1 MRFCQI
7 FCSSRVCQCSK
18 QRGVWLFTNKWL
30 LWTVF
35 FLSQS
40 NDSLN
45 SLTSKDWISEWY
57 SMIKTRY
64 WVGQMSPSQD
74 CKSCSRSPLLRHRHV
89 PLSLWLCQAP
99 PSLWLCQAPPSLW
112 LCLYPQWLRLCCGLP
127 DPGSVAWAFSSTL
140 SPWLSFCSAT
150 PGSPPPV
157 SPLFFP
163 RVFSA
168 NPPPCLLPPSLN
180 STLGPHP
187 GWSLDLHLAPPA
199 PGYSLRLL
207 HHGFS
212 HYHLLPVSVFRLL
225 HALLQSPHSPSSA
238 VLIHWKSK
246 VRGCCS
252 FLSNLITVTYKVY
265 IILHTVNNLNSSKI
279 NINP

>member
-1 MRFCQI
+1 MTPMNC
-7 FCSSRVCQCSK
+7 
-18 QRGVWLFTNKWL
+18 
-30 LWTVF
+30 F
-35 FLSQS
+35 FLLIQS

-64 WVGQMSPSQD
+64 WVGQISPSQD

-112 LCLYPQWLRLCCGLP
+112 LCQAPPSLWLCLYPQWLRLCCGLP
-127 DPGSVAWAFSSTL
+127 DPCLRLGCLSLQLHFVTLALLLLGYTWVSTSSVSIAL
-140 SPWLSFCSAT
+140 PQGIFCQS
-150 PGSPPPV
+150 
-157 SPLFFP
+157 
-163 RVFSA
+163 
-168 NPPPCLLPPSLN
+168 

-246 VRGCCS
+246 VRGL
-252 FLSNLITVTYKVY
+252 FIFK
-265 IILHTVNNLNSSKI
+265 
-279 NINP
+279 